1 MLVPVLTAT
10 YRGDGAL
17 LVDPHCFAG
26 LNRDRAHG
34 IDEDTARKY
43 IIHEPMV
50 TAADVGDAVLEV
62 SAGDKPPGV
71 WRVTGRGLQPLQ
83 WVPEDF
89 GGRTDAQA

>member
-1 MLVPVLTAT
+1 
-10 YRGDGAL
+10 
-17 LVDPHCFAG
+17 
-26 LNRDRAHG
+26 
-34 IDEDTARKY
+34 
-43 IIHEPMV
+43 MV

-71 WRVTGRGLQPLQ
+71 WRVTGRGLKPLQ